1 MRNDRLISISNSS
14 DDNKKYIL
22 RDSNGIVVG
31 RFVIIDFDEDNKSVL
46 IKLKYYKSGYEGNT
60 ILQEALK
67 QMLDNLMKNKGM
79 HKVSVI
85 CDEKIS
91 LAPFN
96 NLGFQLEGYM
106 SDSIINK
113 SKYEG
118 NLLLGIIDKDYYSN
132 FYRKDVIIEGKKIK
146 IKLLTP
152 EDAEDLLDYYIR
164 NKEFLAKFEPRREE
178 SFYTLENQKES
189 LIENYKEFLRD
200 EGIHFGIYKD
210 KELVGRIRIS
220 NIIYGVFKSAF
231 IGYSIDKEYQ
241 GNGYMKEAVALV
253 VGYAFNELDLHRI
266 EATTLVDNIRSQNVL
281 KACEFEE
288 LGVCNSYLHINGKW
302 RDHIIFYKNK
312 CI

>member
-31 RFVIIDFDEDNKSVL
+31 RFIIIDFDEDNKSVL

-60 ILQEALK
+60 VLQEALK

-79 HKVSVI
+79 HKVSII

-132 FYRKDVIIEGKKIK
+132 FYRKDVIIEGKKIE

-152 EDAEDLLDYYIR
+152 EDAEDLLNYYIR
-164 NKEFLAKFEPRREE
+164 N
-178 SFYTLENQKES
+178 
-189 LIENYKEFLRD
+189 KEFLRD

-253 VGYAFNELDLHRI
+253 VDYAFNELDLHRI

-281 KACEFEE
+281 KACQFEE
-288 LGVCNSYLHINGKW
+288 LGVCNNYLHINGKW